1 AQARSGTGIVT
12 LRYPG
17 NERTRPQ
24 EVRLRAAARAA
35 RLVAQRPQIAGGRL
49 LARGTV
55 TSGARGV
62 VRVQLDWSRG
72 GLAQRHDVS
81 ARIRN
86 GRWQLDAA
94 LPADVR
100 SDIAARDGTL
110 HSYVLFTGYEP
121 RRIRGEMRSLEVL
134 AAPDAT

>member
-1 AQARSGTGIVT
+1 M

-17 NERTRPQ
+17 NDRTRPQ
-24 EVRLRAAARAA
+24 VVRLRAAAGHAELA
-35 RLVAQRPQIAGGRL
+35 AQRPRLSGGRL
-49 LARGTV
+49 IARGTV
-55 TSGARGV
+55 SPRARGV
-62 VRVQLDWSRG
+62 VRLQLDWSRAG
-72 GLAQRHDVS
+72 RGRSHEVS

-86 GRWQLDAA
+86 GRWQLDSS

-121 RRIRGEMRSLEVL
+121 RRIRGEMRSFQVL
-134 AAPDAT
+134 DAP